1 MPAVGFL
8 YCFYIIFT
16 ELFSWC
22 QVPDIV
28 VVLGTITTPFDMRVQ
43 NQIDRF
49 NLVKDAIM
57 HLPQLGNKGSYL
69 IQKMNDKLVEH
80 KQYIA
85 EYGQDLEE
93 IRNWEW
99 HK

>member
-1 MPAVGFL
+1 MSEVEMCLEKQPL
-8 YCFYIIFT
+8 CD
-16 ELFSWC
+16 EMLE
-22 QVPDIV
+22 
-28 VVLGTITTPFDMRVQ
+28 
-43 NQIDRF
+43 
-49 NLVKDAIM
+49 
-57 HLPQLGNKGSYL
+57 
-69 IQKMNDKLVEH
+69 KMNDKLIEH

>member
-1 MPAVGFL
+1 MLNVQFL
-8 YCFYIIFT
+8 RW
-16 ELFSWC
+16 E
-22 QVPDIV
+22 
-28 VVLGTITTPFDMRVQ
+28 RK
-43 NQIDRF
+43 
-49 NLVKDAIM
+49 VKYVM
-57 HLPQLGNKGSYL
+57 KGVSTMSEVEMCL
-69 IQKMNDKLVEH
+69 EKQPLCDEMLEKMNDKLIEH